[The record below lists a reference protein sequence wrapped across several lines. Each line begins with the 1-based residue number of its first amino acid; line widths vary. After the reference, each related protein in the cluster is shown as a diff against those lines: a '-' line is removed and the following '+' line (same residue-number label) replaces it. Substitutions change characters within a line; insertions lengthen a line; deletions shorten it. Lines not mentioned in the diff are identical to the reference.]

1 MTHHIGYKKIQDG
14 YIVKLAIL
22 EDGKNNEL
30 RKDVKRQNI
39 KNAKMRCS
47 KALVLDIYKFN
58 ECEKTRIDKGYG
70 LYDTNF
76 CYEVGKEIE
85 VNDYDDNLT
94 NICSTGIHYFLSEEP
109 AFFWK
114 FNFDNYTGEYK
125 MYHENGQ
132 LNCQEFYKDGERD
145 GETKGYYENGQ
156 LRCQRFYKDGKL
168 DGEYK
173 WYYGNGQLWC
183 QGFYKDGILHGEYK
197 EYHENGQLRCQSFYK
212 DGKLDGEYKEYY
224 GNGKLMCQRFYKDG
238 ERDGEYKEVKR
249 S

>member
-1 MTHHIGYKKIQDG
+1 MIYYYVRIRNNKFRMTHHIGYKKIQDG

-39 KNAKMRCS
+39 KTAKMRCS

-109 AFFWK
+109 AFFWN

-125 MYHENGQ
+125 E
-132 LNCQEFYKDGERD
+132 
-145 GETKGYYENGQ
+145 YYENGQ
-156 LRCQRFYKDGKL
+156 LRY
-168 DGEYK
+168 
-173 WYYGNGQLWC
+173 
-183 QGFYKDGILHGEYK
+183 
-197 EYHENGQLRCQSFYK
+197 QSFYK
-212 DGKLDGEYKEYY
+212 DGEMDGEYKEYY
-224 GNGKLMCQRFYKDG
+224 GNGQLACQGFYKDG
-238 ERDGEYKEVKR
+238 VLQ
-249 S
+249 